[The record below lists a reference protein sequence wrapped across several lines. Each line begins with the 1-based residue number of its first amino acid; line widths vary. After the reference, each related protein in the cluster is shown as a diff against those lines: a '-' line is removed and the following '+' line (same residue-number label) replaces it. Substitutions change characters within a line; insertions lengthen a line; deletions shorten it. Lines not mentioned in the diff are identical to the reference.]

1 MAQIIKSLF
10 KFLPREEKF
19 FDMFE
24 AQAMNILD
32 AAKELRDLMDGFQEI
47 EDKTRLLKD
56 LEHKGDT
63 ITHDIIRKVN
73 KTFVTPIDREDIHA
87 LASTLDDILDTIE
100 ASAAR
105 IYLYRITEPTELAV
119 RFADII
125 LRSVEEVV
133 KTIACLRNF
142 EDIFSHCVELNR
154 LENEADQVLREAYQ
168 ELFADPTDPL
178 WVIKWKDVYET
189 LEASTDRC
197 EDVAN
202 ILEGIVLKHT

>member
-1 MAQIIKSLF
+1 MVQSIANFL

-24 AQAMNILD
+24 ALALNILD
-32 AAKELRDLMDGFQEI
+32 AAKELRDLMDGFEGI

-56 LEHKGDT
+56 MEHKGDS
-63 ITHDIIRKVN
+63 ITHDIIKKVN
-73 KTFVTPIDREDIHA
+73 KTFVTPIDREDIHE

-100 ASAAR
+100 ATAAR
-105 IYLYRITEPTELAV
+105 IYLYKITEPTQLAV

-125 LRSVEEVV
+125 LRSAEEVL
-133 KTIACLRNF
+133 KTISCLRNL
-142 EDIFSHCVELNR
+142 EDIFSHCVEINR
-154 LENEADQVLREAYQ
+154 LENEADQVLREAYH
-168 ELFADPTDPL
+168 ELFATPNDPL

-189 LEASTDRC
+189 LEASTDCC

-202 ILEGIVLKHT
+202 ILEGIVLKNT

>member
-1 MAQIIKSLF
+1 MVQTIKSFF

-24 AQAMNILD
+24 ALALNILD
-32 AAKELRDLMDGFQEI
+32 GAKELRDLMDGFQGV

-56 LEHKGDT
+56 IEHKGDS
-63 ITHDIIRKVN
+63 ITHEIITKLN

-100 ASAAR
+100 ASAVR
-105 IYLYRITEPTELAV
+105 VFLYKITEPTAIAV

-125 LRSVEEVV
+125 LRSTEEVV
-133 KTIACLRNF
+133 KTIVCLRNM
-142 EDIFSHCVELNR
+142 EDIFGHCVEINR
-154 LENEADQVLREAYQ
+154 LENEADQLLREAYQ
-168 ELFADPTDPL
+168 ELFAAPQDPL
-178 WVIKWKDVYET
+178 FVLKWKDIYET

-202 ILEGIVLKHT
+202 ILEGIVLKNT